1 MSESIKAVSTTER
14 EREVDIV
21 TLSFITHGLDLTVNA
36 ERSINISVVL
46 QWRQVTTATQSD
58 QSS

>member
-58 QSS
+58 QSL